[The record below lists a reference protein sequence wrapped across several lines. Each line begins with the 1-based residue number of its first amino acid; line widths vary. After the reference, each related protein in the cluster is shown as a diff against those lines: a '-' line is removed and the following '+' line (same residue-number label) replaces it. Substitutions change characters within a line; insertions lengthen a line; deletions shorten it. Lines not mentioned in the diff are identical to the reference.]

1 MKANQA
7 QELDRLIHALFS
19 ELHAD
24 DPSHWGSEYADVPIK
39 DIHALIAIVGA
50 KSSDIKGVRA
60 KLGVPNSTMTGIVDR
75 LERGGFL
82 ERAINREDLRS
93 YSLVLTPKGEATVAD
108 HIRGHAEIAETIA
121 ACITDT
127 ELATLL
133 RILAK
138 IEKGIRKDGE

>member
-1 MKANQA
+1 
-7 QELDRLIHALFS
+7 
-19 ELHAD
+19 
-24 DPSHWGSEYADVPIK
+24 
-39 DIHALIAIVGA
+39 
-50 KSSDIKGVRA
+50 
-60 KLGVPNSTMTGIVDR
+60 MTGIVDR

-121 ACITDT
+121 AYITDT